1 MRAFITMTKN
11 KKESKEIAIIS
22 FFEDLFDE
30 EIQKEIIKYIY
41 LDYDAKNF
49 VEEIIKKNTPK
60 TKND

>member
-1 MRAFITMTKN
+1 MTKN